1 MFAVK
6 SQAASIGQEMW
17 CTQSLLESS
26 VELTNT
32 RCGSGYVLTLF
43 DKVKVVGE
51 KLVYHLKWFLPCLT
65 FEEMELQL
73 VRAVDI
79 VEVTLEKSKFNGPVT
94 ASCISQEC

>member
-51 KLVYHLKWFLPCLT
+51 GEAMTTGAECNVI
-65 FEEMELQL
+65 L
-73 VRAVDI
+73 VRI
-79 VEVTLEKSKFNGPVT
+79 VTTILTIEITLHSKPHDYPMDQ
-94 ASCISQEC
+94 ISRPNSYGC